1 MELYISPRK
10 AGSVFS
16 SDFVPYQS
24 PYEPSFFPLDDFPGR
39 MFCTWGIFEVVED
52 ADEEVLAGLRA
63 DGWEPWNDST
73 RKLFFVLQLQL
84 AQTLIVSEK
93 YRFKYWAR
101 TADIQ
106 FAADYP
112 VLLTYQAT
120 DENPLDSLSPKRVH
134 GTCALIEDET
144 SIHLYTADQLDEEC
158 AHLLAQIRAGML
170 VVPHNKFI
178 SQNKVQ
184 HLADLRRS
192 RWRQTHEA
200 AQQLAKLYWDVYQR
214 ELHARQKLR
223 NRQLPTPTT
232 ADRTRL
238 PLNNAFIGLAQS
250 FGPGVRPSAWTRVRR
265 NSALYL
271 ETLNGSHLR
280 VEGESD
286 WERPAL
292 ENYVEG
298 MLGPEGLKHL
308 LVLLDVYYLQT
319 AGRDHEAPASVR
331 LKHLLLRL
339 NKGKKADMAAERS
352 KLMHTILYLART
364 SITAHEY
371 TDEADARHQSFVK
384 QKELPQKTKHYSPLL
399 LVDPPKSGLDGH
411 IKIPLEVEYHLSKEF
426 FEALFGVRKQYL
438 VVPTAQLLEYHAVRE
453 QQELL
458 LAFYLS
464 NRLALARGHYSVPFT
479 SLLLQSALQTQDA
492 MRQGHDRTRDV
503 KRILL
508 ALERLE
514 QDGLIKRAGH
524 EHIDMVLLIELLTN
538 GCKEGELAA
547 ATLARIGAERSHLER
562 SRPKDS
568 DLFARRL
575 ANIRLLLDERIQAF
589 PVQFSSGPLL
599 QKQSVAE
606 IAEQA
611 RRSPSSRRERD
622 R

>member
-10 AGSVFS
+10 AGSVLS
-16 SDFVPYQS
+16 CDFVPYQS
-24 PYEPSFFPLDDFPGR
+24 PYEPSFFHLDDFPGR

-63 DGWEPWNDST
+63 DGWAPWNDST

-184 HLADLRRS
+184 PLAHLRRS

-250 FGPGVRPSAWTRVRR
+250 FG
-265 NSALYL
+265 
-271 ETLNGSHLR
+271 
-280 VEGESD
+280 
-286 WERPAL
+286 
-292 ENYVEG
+292 
-298 MLGPEGLKHL
+298 
-308 LVLLDVYYLQT
+308 
-319 AGRDHEAPASVR
+319 
-331 LKHLLLRL
+331 
-339 NKGKKADMAAERS
+339 
-352 KLMHTILYLART
+352 
-364 SITAHEY
+364 
-371 TDEADARHQSFVK
+371 
-384 QKELPQKTKHYSPLL
+384 
-399 LVDPPKSGLDGH
+399 
-411 IKIPLEVEYHLSKEF
+411 
-426 FEALFGVRKQYL
+426 
-438 VVPTAQLLEYHAVRE
+438 
-453 QQELL
+453 
-458 LAFYLS
+458 
-464 NRLALARGHYSVPFT
+464 
-479 SLLLQSALQTQDA
+479 
-492 MRQGHDRTRDV
+492 
-503 KRILL
+503 
-508 ALERLE
+508 
-514 QDGLIKRAGH
+514 
-524 EHIDMVLLIELLTN
+524 
-538 GCKEGELAA
+538 
-547 ATLARIGAERSHLER
+547 
-562 SRPKDS
+562 
-568 DLFARRL
+568 
-575 ANIRLLLDERIQAF
+575 
-589 PVQFSSGPLL
+589 
-599 QKQSVAE
+599 
-606 IAEQA
+606 
-611 RRSPSSRRERD
+611 
-622 R
+622 